1 MEISNV
7 KYLQP
12 IESMPRITRQE
23 LCDRFDEVLDSVEKE
38 NTGYV
43 IIDPNGENDVILCP
57 AHWFEYRI
65 DEDFGCIVNSAL
77 RYAIN
82 RRTYMPDTV
91 IRFIRRQL
99 NILDVRTIS
108 VAIRDIEQELEY
120 GDVQNPS
127 AWRHLKEE
135 LETRRIELGK
145 MEHTK

>member
-1 MEISNV
+1 MEISCV

-12 IESMPRITRQE
+12 VETMPRITRQE
-23 LCDRFDEVLDSVEKE
+23 FCDRFDEVMESVERE
-38 NTGYV
+38 NIGYV
-43 IIDPNGENDVILCP
+43 ITDPRGGKDVILCP
-57 AHWFEYRI
+57 AHWFEYCA

-91 IRFIRRQL
+91 IRFIRRQM

-108 VAIRDIEQELEY
+108 VAIRDIEEELEY

-127 AWRHLKEE
+127 AWRHLKEDLEVRLKE
-135 LETRRIELGK
+135 LNTLSG
-145 MEHTK
+145 TK